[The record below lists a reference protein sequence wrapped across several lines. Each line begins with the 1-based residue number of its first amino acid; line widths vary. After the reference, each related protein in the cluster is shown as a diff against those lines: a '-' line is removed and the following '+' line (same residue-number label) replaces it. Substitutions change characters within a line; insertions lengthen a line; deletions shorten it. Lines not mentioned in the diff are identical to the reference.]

1 MASAFRAHGSCFDL
15 QGPRV
20 LRKLLGRIDLGIGA
34 VRMLHG
40 QLKAC
45 KATWLRASNS
55 HKDAARETG
64 FFLSDGEL
72 RTPKDP

>member
-1 MASAFRAHGSCFDL
+1 
-15 QGPRV
+15 V

-64 FFLSDGEL
+64 FFWRVEN
-72 RTPKDP
+72 PKGSMNTGK